1 MDGEEYSH
9 WIRKE
14 VKMEHISEV
23 LQNFHPGTDTPSR
36 AQTPNST
43 SSLSNK
49 EQLTQALGVTSLD
62 NTFDNFKPRPGTEQ
76 ALAAFRAVLDGPEFM
91 LLCYGGV
98 GNGKTHLCEA
108 AAIELYKRGKFCR
121 VMKMP
126 EMLSTLR
133 LAINNPDMD
142 YDGILGN
149 YCYAERLIVDDI
161 GAGEKGDREFMDRI
175 LDRIVGAR
183 YGRQLFTIMTSNLK
197 FENLPERVKSRFE
210 DAVTS
215 YLVLN
220 SGEDFRPLKAKK

>member
-1 MDGEEYSH
+1 M
-9 WIRKE
+9 
-14 VKMEHISEV
+14 
-23 LQNFHPGTDTPSR
+23 
-36 AQTPNST
+36 
-43 SSLSNK
+43 
-49 EQLTQALGVTSLD
+49 
-62 NTFDNFKPRPGTEQ
+62 PGTEL
-76 ALAAFRAVLDGPEFM
+76 ALAAFKAVLDGPEYM

-133 LAINNPDMD
+133 QTINNPEKD
-142 YDGILGN
+142 YDVILGN

-161 GAGEKGDREFMDRI
+161 GAGGSDSDFGDRVLE
-175 LDRIVGAR
+175 RIVVAR
-183 YGRQLFTIMTSNLK
+183 YGRQLFTIMTSNR
-197 FENLPERVKSRFE
+197 EIGELPERVKSRFE

-220 SGEDFRPLKAKK
+220 EGEDYRRIKGG

>member
-1 MDGEEYSH
+1 
-9 WIRKE
+9 
-14 VKMEHISEV
+14 MERIGKV
-23 LQNFHPGTDTPSR
+23 LQNFPGGTDTLGRPQIPDS
-36 AQTPNST
+36 TNS
-43 SSLSNK
+43 SSNR
-49 EQLTQALGVTSLD
+49 ERLTRSLGVTSLN
-62 NTFDNFKPRPGTEQ
+62 NTFENFKLMPGTEL
-76 ALAAFRAVLDGPEFM
+76 ALAAFKAVLDGPEFM

-133 LAINNPDMD
+133 RAIHDPEMD
-142 YDGILGN
+142 YDMVLGN

-161 GAGEKGDREFMDRI
+161 GAGGSDSDFGDRVLES
-175 LDRIVGAR
+175 IVAAR
-183 YGRQLFTIMTSNLK
+183 YDRQLLTIMTSNREISK
-197 FENLPERVKSRFE
+197 LPERVKSRFE

-220 SGEDFRPLKAKK
+220 EGADYRPLKKGDKNENR

>member
-133 LAINNPDMD
+133 LAINNPEMD
-142 YDGILGN
+142 YDTILGN
-149 YCYAERLIVDDI
+149 YCYAERLIMDDI
-161 GAGEKGDREFMDRI
+161 GAGGSDREFGDRI
-175 LDRIVGAR
+175 LETIVGAR
-183 YGRQLFTIMTSNLK
+183 YGRQLLTIMTSNRE
-197 FENLPERVKSRFE
+197 FSELPERVQSRFE

-220 SGEDFRPLKAKK
+220 EGADYRPKKK

>member
-1 MDGEEYSH
+1 
-9 WIRKE
+9 
-14 VKMEHISEV
+14 VEHIGKV
-23 LQNFHPGTDTPSR
+23 LQNLPHETDTLSHPQIPDSID
-36 AQTPNST
+36 
-43 SSLSNK
+43 SSSNK
-49 EQLTQALGVTSLD
+49 ERLTNSLGVTSLN
-62 NTFDNFKPRPGTEQ
+62 NTFANFKPMPGTEL
-76 ALAAFRAVLDGPEFM
+76 ALAAFKAVLDGPEYM

-133 LAINNPDMD
+133 QTINNPEKD
-142 YDGILGN
+142 YDVILGN

-161 GAGEKGDREFMDRI
+161 GAGGSDSDFGDRVLE
-175 LDRIVGAR
+175 RIVVAR
-183 YGRQLFTIMTSNLK
+183 YGRQLFTIMTSNR
-197 FENLPERVKSRFE
+197 EIGELPERVKSRFE

-220 SGEDFRPLKAKK
+220 EGEDYRRIKGG